1 LPYLSKHISQ
11 VAFTLIFASSFFA
24 SESEL
29 RAQDLDSLEPTLNP
43 SLESAPA
50 ESLTPPL
57 LTPLSEP
64 TPDQSSTQ
72 GSRRSTKELFLV
84 KDMPQTIP
92 FDYDIG
98 EIAVGN
104 PAVVAVVADR
114 ARRRVVLSPLE
125 VGETS
130 ILVFD
135 TAGKQRESVQITV
148 TSTDL
153 DQFQRDLKFLFRDI
167 EGLQFRRVG
176 RKVIIEGEVYLKAD
190 IDRIREVIKGN
201 DFVVDLVTL
210 SQDTQRIL
218 ARRIKDE
225 ININGVEVTTAKD
238 RIILKG
244 EVATEEESQRAEKM
258 ALIYTE
264 KADLVNVIAVNPK
277 KAGAKAAK
285 LIQITA
291 HFVELNKSFMRNFNF
306 SWTPIANTQF
316 TYDTQSGRFNFLAIV
331 TEFLPKLNTAKA
343 LGVARVFENPT
354 VSVKSGDQATISSG
368 GQVFIPISD
377 PKAAGA
383 VTFSQPQQVGVT
395 LSVTPSA
402 DDRDSVDMKVN
413 VQVSKLGSAP
423 TEGTILVNQSNVS
436 TSQYV
441 RSGET
446 VAIGGVLRSAFTDV
460 KDAPPSQP
468 FSFQPLG
475 GEGAGVT
482 SSFGNIFQ
490 IFKSR
495 STNQDRTMFIVFI
508 TPEILG
514 SARDSSRSLKETLN
528 MGGVEAKS
536 PGGED
541 FE

>member
-1 LPYLSKHISQ
+1 VIFLSLPI
-11 VAFTLIFASSFFA
+11 ADIFAQGG
-24 SESEL
+24 EL
-29 RAQDLDSLEPTLNP
+29 VIDQPNP
-43 SLESAPA
+43 SAAPTPSAAPA
-50 ESLTPPL
+50 DVSPSDFAPVQPISPPVSADSSL
-57 LTPLSEP
+57 
-64 TPDQSSTQ
+64 SST
-72 GSRRSTKELFLV
+72 SKRPARELFLV

-104 PAVVAVVADR
+104 PGVVAVVADR
-114 ARRRVVLSPLE
+114 VRRRIVLSPLE

-135 TAGKQRESVQITV
+135 SAGKQRESIQLTV

-190 IDRIREVIKGN
+190 LDRIREVIQGN

-225 ININGVEVTTAKD
+225 INIAGVEVTTVKD
-238 RIILKG
+238 RIVLKG
-244 EVATEEESQRAEKM
+244 EVGSEEESQRAEKI
-258 ALIYTE
+258 AQIYTTKE
-264 KADLVNVIAVNPK
+264 GLVNVISVNAK
-277 KAGAKAAK
+277 RAGARAAK

-291 HFVELNKSFMRNFNF
+291 YFVELNKSFLRNFQF

-316 TYDTQSGRFNFLAIV
+316 TYDSASSRFNFFAIV

-343 LGVARVFENPT
+343 LGVARVYENPT
-354 VSVKSGDQATISSG
+354 VSVKSGDNATISSG
-368 GQVFIPISD
+368 GQVFIPIPD
-377 PKAAGA
+377 PSRGGA
-383 VTFSQPQQVGVT
+383 VTFSQPQQTGVT
-395 LSVTPSA
+395 LNVTPSA
-402 DDRDSVDMKVN
+402 DDRDSIDMKVS
-413 VQVSKLGSAP
+413 VQVAKLGSAP

-468 FSFQPLG
+468 FSFQPIG
-475 GEGAGVT
+475 SEGPGVT

-495 STNQDRTMFIVFI
+495 SINQDRTMFIVFI
-508 TPEILG
+508 TPEILN
-514 SARDSSRSLKETLN
+514 SARDSSRGLRESIN
-528 MGGVEAKS
+528 MNSVDAKV
-536 PGGED
+536 PGGEE